1 MAGNN
6 NITLYSNTKD
16 TFPASVTAVGT
27 ISAVNGLNKKI
38 VGVGTSFTTAAR
50 IGDWIYVPSEDE
62 LRQIEAI
69 VNDLELTVSEGF
81 TNGFSGQAFAVTPK
95 STYRLISWAV
105 LSATA
110 NPEIDGTA
118 VPVGAGDTKDV
129 TGAPAMSALP
139 DPILIDSPSAD
150 VLVSFK

>member
-6 NITLYSNTKD
+6 NITLYSNTND
-16 TFPASVTAVGT
+16 TFPASAAGAGT

-50 IGDWIYVPSEDE
+50 IGDWIYVATQSE
-62 LRQIEAI
+62 LRQIESI
-69 VNDLELTVSEGF
+69 VNDLELTVSKGF
-81 TNGFSGQAFAVTPK
+81 PASFAGQSFAVTPK

-105 LSATA
+105 ISATA
-110 NPEIDGTA
+110 NPEIDGVT

-139 DPILIDSPSAD
+139 DPILINTPSAD